1 MSRRVEVEVSDGN
14 VAQRGRTE
22 RATQHELGAKDAARR
37 RKQDETRPARQ
48 GGYECG
54 MTEVRSPVQG
64 AELWVPQDDQLVL
77 RAGAYGPH
85 TEFARVSGRSRFRRG
100 EGLPGAVWTSERAQV
115 WSDLGSH
122 FVRAEHAKTAG
133 IDAALGFPWFVGRE
147 LVAVVTLLLTTRST
161 AHACVELWSHGGD
174 VDVLR
179 HSGGLYV
186 NTPDLERVSG
196 LLQFPYGAGLPG
208 LAWSTGMPLVIDD
221 VRASNEFVRA
231 EPAARAGL
239 RRGLAVPIFR
249 ERKVVHVL
257 TFFGSDADAFPHAF
271 ELFVPGELGL
281 VTRARSVAA
290 VAPDRA
296 GAARRGPTAGE
307 LFAQDARISRL
318 PVITQLDPG
327 PPPPNTSAATIL
339 LVLPVHDSAR
349 LRGVACLRF

>member
-1 MSRRVEVEVSDGN
+1 MSVASVTAKQRALRGAVKSRREPRRAGEN
-14 VAQRGRTE
+14 KTKLGR
-22 RATQHELGAKDAARR
+22 H
-37 RKQDETRPARQ
+37 
-48 GGYECG
+48 GGPVKKLR

-64 AELWVPQDDQLVL
+64 AELWVPEDDHLVL

-133 IDAALGFPWFVGRE
+133 IDAALAFPWFMGRE
-147 LVAVVTLLLTTRST
+147 LVAVVTLLLTTQSSAR
-161 AHACVELWSHGGD
+161 ACIELWSHSDD

-179 HSGGLYV
+179 HGGGLYV
-186 NTPDLERVSG
+186 NAPDLERVSG

-239 RRGLAVPIFR
+239 RRALAIPIFR

-257 TFFGSDADAFPHAF
+257 TLFGSDADAFPHAF

-281 VTRARSVAA
+281 VTRARSVAP
-290 VAPDRA
+290 VTPERA

-307 LFAQDARISRL
+307 LLAQDARLSRL
-318 PVITQLDPG
+318 PVIAPVDST
-327 PPPPNTSAATIL
+327 PPPSADAATIL

>member
-1 MSRRVEVEVSDGN
+1 
-14 VAQRGRTE
+14 
-22 RATQHELGAKDAARR
+22 
-37 RKQDETRPARQ
+37 
-48 GGYECG
+48 

-64 AELWVPQDDQLVL
+64 AELWVPKDDHLVL

-85 TEFARVSGRSRFRRG
+85 TEFARVSGRSRFHRG

-147 LVAVVTLLLTTRST
+147 LAAVVTLLLTTRSS
-161 AHACVELWSHGGD
+161 AHASVELWSHAGD

-179 HSGGLYV
+179 HGGGLYV
-186 NTPDLERVSG
+186 NAPDLERVSG

-221 VRASNEFVRA
+221 VRASHEFVRA

-239 RRGLAVPIFR
+239 RRALAIPIFR

-257 TFFGSDADAFPHAF
+257 TLFGSDTDAFPHAF
-271 ELFVPGELGL
+271 ELFAPGEHGL
-281 VTRARSVAA
+281 VARARSLEPVT
-290 VAPDRA
+290 PERA

-307 LFAQDARISRL
+307 LLAQDAGLSRL
-318 PVITQLDPG
+318 PVVAALDADALPANDG
-327 PPPPNTSAATIL
+327 EATIL
-339 LVLPVHDSAR
+339 LVLPVHDGAR
-349 LRGVACLRF
+349 LRGIACLRF